1 MQNEATPQDKLRA
14 AAELHA
20 AGRYAE
26 AAPLWQELVSSA
38 PAEPMPRIML
48 AAALKGVGDWPQAI
62 TAYEA
67 AQKLAPLPA
76 VAESDLLLARLT
88 IADWREYQAG
98 IARLKRHVESGAA
111 INPSI
116 LLYAAE
122 IGPDLLLRSA
132 RAMAREIS
140 TGVTPLP
147 PPQRSSSA
155 RIRLGYISADF
166 KPNHPVGRHM
176 IDVAQRH
183 DRSRFE
189 VFGYSLAPDG
199 PRLAAFTGAVDHMR
213 ILQADN
219 DAAAAARIRADGIE
233 ILVDLGGYQS
243 GARPGV
249 LAHRPAPLQAN
260 FFGSGVSMGADFIDY
275 IVADECLIPQTAAG
289 HYAEA
294 VVRLPGTYF
303 PGYWAR
309 PEAKPLTRARLGLPD
324 TALVFCAFAAQAKI
338 TPAVFALWLELLKQ
352 VPKSVLWLKDH
363 HPVATASL
371 RAHAAEA
378 GLAPE
383 RLVFVGN
390 ISETAYFGAL
400 ALADLFLDTFPYGA
414 GSTAADVL
422 WAGVPVL
429 TCLGESYVS
438 RMAAAVVT
446 GTGLTSLITADPE
459 AYFSRAIE
467 LAYDRAAL
475 ADYRGRLL
483 EHRAELALFDS
494 ARYVRN
500 LDAAYAEM
508 SRKFRAGERPV
519 AFAVPG

>member
-1 MQNEATPQDKLRA
+1 MQNGAIPQDKLRA
-14 AAELHA
+14 AAELLA
-20 AGRYAE
+20 AGRYAD
-26 AAPLWQELVSSA
+26 AVPLWQDLAARA

-48 AAALKGVGDWPQAI
+48 ATALKGAGEWRQAI
-62 TAYEA
+62 AEYEA

-88 IADWREYQAG
+88 IADWRECAAG
-98 IARLKRHVESGAA
+98 VERLKRHVEAGAA

-132 RAMAREIS
+132 RAMARQIAA
-140 TGVTPLP
+140 GVTPLP
-147 PPQRSSSA
+147 APQPPSSEH
-155 RIRLGYISADF
+155 IRVGYISGDF

-176 IDVAQRH
+176 RDVARRH

-199 PRLAAFTGAVDHMR
+199 PKLAAFAEAVDHMR
-213 ILQADN
+213 VLRDDD
-219 DAAAAARIRADGIE
+219 DATAAARIRADRIE
-233 ILVDLGGYQS
+233 ILIDLGGYQS
-243 GARPGV
+243 GARPAV
-249 LAHRPAPLQAN
+249 LAHRPAPVQVN

-275 IVADECLIPQTAAG
+275 IVADDCLIPQAAAA

-303 PGYWAR
+303 PGSWAR
-309 PEAKPLTRARLGLPD
+309 PEPKPLTRARMGLPD
-324 TALVFCAFAAQAKI
+324 KGMVFCAFAAQAKI
-338 TPAVFALWLELLKQ
+338 TPAMFARWLDLLKQ

-363 HPVATASL
+363 HPAATAAL
-371 RAHAAEA
+371 RAHAAAA

-383 RLVFVGN
+383 RLAFAGN
-390 ISETAYFGAL
+390 IPEDAYFSAL

-429 TCLGESYVS
+429 TCLGDTYVS

-446 GTGLTSLITADPE
+446 GTGLTSLIAADPE
-459 AYFSRAIE
+459 AAIARAVE

-475 ADYRGRLL
+475 ADYRARLRT
-483 EHRAELALFDS
+483 HRAEMALFDS
-494 ARYVRN
+494 ARYVRH
-500 LDAAYAEM
+500 LDTAYAEM
-508 SRKFRAGERPV
+508 SRKLRAGDHPA
-519 AFAVPG
+519 AFTVPG